1 MSNVKRLITVFEKDD
16 DEFLKD
22 EIELSNVDLS
32 KLQVL
37 FSVEKDNPMYDCF
50 EITEKEAGYFRE
62 KFNINLDFENYIYY
76 LECNL
81 DE

>member
-1 MSNVKRLITVFEKDD
+1 MSKVKRLITVFEKGD

-22 EIELSNVDLS
+22 EIELSNPSLPE
-32 KLQVL
+32 LQSL
-37 FSVEKDNPMYDCF
+37 FSIDSDNPMYDCF
-50 EITEKEAGYFRE
+50 EITEKEAPYFKE
-62 KFNINLDFENYIYY
+62 KFNIQIDLNKYIYY